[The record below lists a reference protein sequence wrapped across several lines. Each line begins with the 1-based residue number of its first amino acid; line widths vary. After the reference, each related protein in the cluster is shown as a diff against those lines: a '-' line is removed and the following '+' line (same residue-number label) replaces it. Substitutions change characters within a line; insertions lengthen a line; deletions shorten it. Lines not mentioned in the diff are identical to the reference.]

1 LLLICKELFSHLR
14 KVHEKQEGFLA
25 VAKQLTGTRIR
36 DRRMA
41 RGMRQADLAREAGI
55 SASYL
60 NLIEHNRRR
69 IGGKVLNDIAR
80 LLDIDPS
87 VLAEGAAETLVVDLE
102 AAARSA
108 RAGIDAAEPAVDF
121 ASRFPGW
128 AALVAAQAARIET
141 LEDRIAA
148 LSDRIAH
155 DPQLETALHEVLS
168 VVTSIRS
175 TSSILVSSDGL
186 DRDWETRF
194 YKNIFDDSLRL
205 AESSQALAVYL
216 EAPDGGGTAGLGP
229 TEEFISWLE
238 ARGHHVAELE
248 HSDAGVETFL
258 EQADWPNEAVAAV
271 ARPWLERYLRDARAL
286 PIDQFAELA
295 ARHHCHPGAL
305 AEETGASLP
314 RVMRRLA
321 ALPETTT
328 SGLPAIG
335 IAICDGSGA
344 LIYQKP
350 LPGFELPQTA
360 PGCPLLPLYGA
371 LSQPAHPLRAVI
383 SLPGGSA
390 PRLSAYAV
398 SEPRAAAAF
407 DGPPVFEATM
417 LVIADAPAAPPLPV
431 GRTCRICPRP
441 RCSARREPALVPL
454 TGT

>member
-1 LLLICKELFSHLR
+1 
-14 KVHEKQEGFLA
+14 
-25 VAKQLTGTRIR
+25 
-36 DRRMA
+36 MA
-41 RGMRQADLAREAGI
+41 RGIRQADLAREAGI

-80 LLDIDPS
+80 LLDVDPS

-102 AAARSA
+102 AAALSA
-108 RAGIDAAEPAVDF
+108 RAGIDSSEPAVDF

-175 TSSILVSSDGL
+175 TSSILVGSDGL

-194 YKNIFDDSLRL
+194 YRNIFDDSRRL

-216 EAPDGGGTAGLGP
+216 EAPDGAGGGGLGP
-229 TEEFISWLE
+229 AEEFAAWLDE
-238 ARGHHVAELE
+238 RDHHVPELE
-248 HSDAGVETFL
+248 GEGADTAAFL
-258 EQADWPNEAVAAV
+258 ADPPGLGKAAATL
-271 ARPWLERYLRDARAL
+271 ARPWLNRYRADALAL
-286 PIDQFAELA
+286 PLAAFAESA
-295 ARHHCHPGAL
+295 ARHLCHPGAL
-305 AEETGASLP
+305 AEQTGAPLP

-321 ALPETTT
+321 ALPEAATT
-328 SGLPAIG
+328 GLPAIG
-335 IAICDGSGA
+335 LAICDGAGA
-344 LIYQKP
+344 LLYQKP
-350 LPGFELPQTA
+350 LPGFELSQTA

-371 LSQPAHPLRAVI
+371 LSQPARPLRAVV

-398 SEPRAAAAF
+398 AQPRKAAAF
-407 DGPPVFEATM
+407 DAPPVLEATM
-417 LVIADAPAAPPLPV
+417 LVLADAPAAAPLPV

-441 RCSARREPALVPL
+441 DCAARREPALVPL
-454 TGT
+454 SGT

>member
-1 LLLICKELFSHLR
+1 MP
-14 KVHEKQEGFLA
+14 
-25 VAKQLTGTRIR
+25 KQLTGTRIR
-36 DRRMA
+36 DRRLA

-80 LLDIDPS
+80 LLDVDPS
-87 VLAEGAAETLVVDLE
+87 MLAEGAAETLVADLE
-102 AAARSA
+102 TAARSA
-108 RAGIDAAEPAVDF
+108 RAEIDTAEPAVDF

-128 AALVAAQAARIET
+128 AALVTAQAARIDT

-175 TSSILVSSDGL
+175 TSSILVGSDGL

-216 EAPDGGGTAGLGP
+216 EAPEGGGAAGLGP
-229 TEEFISWLE
+229 AEEFIAWLDE
-238 ARGHHVAELE
+238 RGHHIPELE
-248 HSDAGVETFL
+248 LPDADVRAYMDRT
-258 EQADWPNEAVAAV
+258 DWPSEAVTAV
-271 ARPWLERYLRDARAL
+271 ARPWLERYRDDARAL
-286 PIDQFAELA
+286 PLDHFAEAA

-305 AEETGASLP
+305 AEDTGAPLA
-314 RVMRRLA
+314 RIMRRLA
-321 ALPETTT
+321 ALPEAATT
-328 SGLPAIG
+328 GLPAIG
-335 IAICDGSGA
+335 IAICDGAGA

-371 LSQPAHPLRAVI
+371 LSQPARPLRAVI

-398 SEPRAAAAF
+398 AEPRAAASF
-407 DGPPVFEATM
+407 DAPPVMEATM
-417 LVIADAPAAPPLPV
+417 LVLADAPAATAQPV

-441 RCSARREPALVPL
+441 RCAARREPALVPM
-454 TGT
+454 TGS